1 MIPIYCII
9 ICTLIVLIIICA
21 LPAIVVIGSTH
32 PKSVEIM
39 KPIGSGSSG
48 LPSLLDNFDSSHI
61 HPASLV

>member
-1 MIPIYCII
+1 MIPVYCII

-21 LPAIVVIGSTH
+21 LPAVVVIGNTH

-39 KPIGSGSSG
+39 KSHATYGVS
-48 LPSLLDNFDSSHI
+48 SLLDNFDSSHI